1 VGCENHMEGETPVAN
16 LQVLLISFGPL
27 ILIGGV
33 CLYKG
38 LRNRQRARASTEWLS
53 VQGNL
58 LSFEVTKSTIKHQ
71 THYYPHLE
79 YEYTVGGTRYT
90 SRRISFGY
98 LAYDSEDEAKSD
110 IERRV
115 HGNPVRVYHN
125 PKNPK
130 DAVLICDDAGGSVV
144 LIVVGV
150 MLIVF
155 PLLFALYFL
164 LPR

>member
-1 VGCENHMEGETPVAN
+1 MVE
-16 LQVLLISFGPL
+16 LQVFLIFFGPL
-27 ILIGGV
+27 FLIGGV

-38 LRNRQRARASTEWLS
+38 LRSRQRARASTEWPS

-90 SRRISFGY
+90 SHRISFGY

-115 HGNPVRVYHN
+115 HGNPVKVYHN

-130 DAVLICDDAGGSVV
+130 DAVLICDGASGSAV
-144 LIVVGV
+144 LIGVGV
-150 MLIVF
+150 MLIVV
-155 PLLFALYFL
+155 PLLFGLYFL